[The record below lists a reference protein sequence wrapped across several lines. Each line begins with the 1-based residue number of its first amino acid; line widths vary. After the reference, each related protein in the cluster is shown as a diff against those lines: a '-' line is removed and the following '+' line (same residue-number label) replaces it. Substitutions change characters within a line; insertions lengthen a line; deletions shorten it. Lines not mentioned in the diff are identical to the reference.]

1 MHLTRC
7 CAVTLDLGALEASA
21 DDRDDLTLTAV
32 TTSLLQG
39 GWYAF
44 APFRL
49 PSPRQAN
56 LKPPKVQTFGL
67 VATFRLLFHT

>member
-49 PSPRQAN
+49 PSPRQAS
-56 LKPPKVQTFGL
+56 LKPPKVPAL
-67 VATFRLLFHT
+67 RLLFHTFHT